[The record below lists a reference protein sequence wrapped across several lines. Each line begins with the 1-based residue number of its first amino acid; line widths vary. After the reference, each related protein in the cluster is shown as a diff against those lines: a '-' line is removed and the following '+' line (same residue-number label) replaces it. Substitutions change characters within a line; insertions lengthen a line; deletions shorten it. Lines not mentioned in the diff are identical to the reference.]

1 MNLSRCLGD
10 LHYKKNSELE
20 YHRQTITG
28 HPDIKVVE
36 LCKDDD
42 FIVIGCD
49 GVWERYEKEGQGLI
63 DLIRKERM
71 KGKSPEAVLEDML
84 DGFLS
89 EDPQKEQLGCDNMS
103 VILIEL
109 NKNAFW

>member
-1 MNLSRCLGD
+1 M
-10 LHYKKNSELE
+10 
-20 YHRQTITG
+20 
-28 HPDIKVVE
+28 KVVE

-71 KGKSPEAVLEDML
+71 KGKAPEAVLEEML

-109 NKNAFW
+109 NKNAF